1 MCDFDPWETTV
12 QNTTHIWTVMFLLK
26 FKTKKKNGRYSK
38 NCGMLEMIY
47 KIYIPSQNINSRRKE
62 VRHYSNR
69 MQANLS
75 KFAIY
80 SNYQFKEKNYWRIL
94 LKTNLSSHH
103 LRYIDISHVFFDR
116 KDLFQWV
123 SLRWSF
129 VINYYIVLVLHPRL
143 RKIFCFF
150 KFIFMI
156 FE

>member
-80 SNYQFKEKNYWRIL
+80 SNYQFKEKKLLTHFVENESVISPFKVYWH
-94 LKTNLSSHH
+94 KPC
-103 LRYIDISHVFFDR
+103 FFDR

-123 SLRWSF
+123 SLMWSF

-143 RKIFCFF
+143 RKIFWFF
-150 KFIFMI
+150 KIHFYDI
-156 FE
+156 